1 MGHKKRNPG
10 FRNKPTSATLSASA
24 TTVILVT
31 AEEVVEDGVVE
42 DEKLLT
48 LGYPTEQTN
57 NVIYDSLFS
66 CIKVECEKALT
77 ALRRGNHTK
86 ALRLMK
92 ESSLRYESIGLI
104 HRVQGTICVKVAA
117 LIEDPNVKQRHIK
130 NAIES
135 ARRAVLLS
143 PNSIEFAHF
152 YANLLLESINEN
164 KVGYDEIIHECDRAL
179 SIQNPIDP
187 AKESLQDESQ
197 HKLLTPGERIDYVQ
211 QELRNLIQR
220 ANIASISN
228 WMKSL
233 NNGTGEKFQLI
244 PVRRIT
250 EDPMEAS
257 LAQARRPNEIKKA
270 TKTPEERRKE
280 IEVRVA
286 AARLLQQKP
295 NLLPAENDEGRN
307 IDSSLGTHK
316 VVERRKHLNLLKIAS
331 FSDRMNHVRSFWDSM
346 ALEKKR
352 SLLHVG
358 IEDLKSH
365 FSSSK
370 DSLMLE
376 TLLEAL
382 LFVEDKKTWKF
393 WVCCCCSEKFTD
405 GDSHMQHVVK
415 EHMGSLSPNLQ
426 SVLPQEID
434 TGWTR
439 MLQYGSWKPVD
450 SSVAFKMVEDRSNCR
465 SAKLLSGYYS
475 RIDDGDD
482 DDDDERRN
490 ASTTDNWYSRDTW
503 DSDEEKE
510 LTMDGDQMTMGCNG
524 SLVESRRHDN
534 ISSLESTE
542 YDNTSWLKSFP
553 VTQSWPSCEDT
564 ERAKLLENIHVM
576 FQSLIRHKCLAASHL
591 NKVIEYTM
599 DELQRLVPGPQL
611 SNLGLDQTPR
621 CICFLGASQLSKV
634 LKLLQEL
641 SHSCGL
647 SRYPDKASLTDEK
660 PCDAQEH
667 EIKEM
672 VVLSRDSSF
681 LFLGDHL
688 FRGEITSTDYSKKGC
703 SMNYGDAAATPF
715 PFTDNEDCLSFDSS
729 ALLSWIF
736 SGPSR
741 GESLTS
747 WIRPKEENS
756 RRGIEFLQML
766 EKEHYLLQGLCE
778 RKCEHLSY
786 DEALQAVEILIFE
799 ELKKREHVT
808 RFASRSLEAVV
819 RKRQEELT
827 ERESDVMFI
836 GSRFELEALSS
847 VLKEAQSLSIAPF
860 GYEETLSGVTTRL
873 CDTDYGEDGDWR
885 MYDVLHQADNCIQ
898 VALRRQKEQ
907 LSIELSKIDARI
919 MRNVTGMQQLE
930 LKLGPLSSYDFRT
943 IILPLVKSFMRAHL
957 EELVDKDATERSEAA
972 REAFLAELALDSKKG
987 NQKGGDSKHNQEK
1000 MKDKKKNRDH
1010 RKAKNLKANGG
1021 SEQLPHTII
1030 KEETHFPVTPDSQLD
1045 SETVGGVGGDN
1056 LTQEEEDYRRHL
1068 ELEAE
1073 ERKLEETLEYQRRIE
1088 NEAKQKHLA
1097 ELHKRESGKML
1108 DSVAAD
1114 FSVELNHVVYNL
1126 DASKKLGNCKPVS
1139 FPCSGGSADSW
1150 DRINHG
1156 TSSSGAFSGDSQEIE
1171 HSSPREH
1178 SRGHAMVLTSES
1190 WVISNSK
1197 PDNLHEPSE
1206 EPSVGIPCLAKD
1218 LLGVSIT
1225 STNGTMVS
1233 TKASA
1238 CSVAHT
1244 SKKTNNQ
1251 SHNEVEQVLNGGS
1264 PNNGF
1269 LPSER
1274 RVGRQRRRRNSSTSV
1289 VEGSSRSLSSEK
1301 GIRDTGI
1308 SQNEGCIKDN
1318 AGAGDQRTHVGNG
1331 DPCVV
1336 DNGAKSLRELHA
1348 EEDDEERFQAD
1359 LKKAVRQ
1366 SLDTFQA
1373 RQFSSVIPGPR
1384 VLPPETAIAS
1394 DELRVSQGEIIFG
1407 SLDGMDVLGT
1417 GLKNEAGEY
1426 NCFLNVIIQSLWHLK
1441 RFREEFL
1448 GKSIL
1453 SHIHIGDPCAVCA
1466 LYDIFMALSTASTDM
1481 RTEAVAP
1488 TSLRVALSNLYPD
1501 SNFFQEAQM
1510 HDASEVLAVIFNCL
1524 HRSFTSDTSE
1534 FDVECEESNCNGSW
1548 DCASKACV
1556 VHSLFGMNI
1565 FEQMNCH
1572 SCKLE
1577 SKHMK
1582 YTSFFHNVNATAL
1595 RTAKIMCADS
1605 SLDELL
1611 NIVEMNHQLACDP
1624 DSGGCGKPNYIH
1636 HFLSTPPHVFT
1647 AVLGWQN
1654 TCESADDIKATV
1666 AALNTEI
1673 DVAVLFRG
1681 LDAGNKHRLVSVVCY
1696 YGQHYH
1702 CFAYSIEKE
1711 RWTMYD
1717 DKTVKVIGG
1726 WDDVVLMCERGHLQP
1741 QVLFFEAMN

>member
-10 FRNKPTSATLSASA
+10 FRNKPTSATPSASA
-24 TTVILVT
+24 TTVI
-31 AEEVVEDGVVE
+31 ASEEVVEDGVVE

-48 LGYPTEQTN
+48 LGYPNEQNNNN
-57 NVIYDSLFS
+57 NVIDESLFA

-92 ESSLRYESIGLI
+92 EASLRYESIGLI

-152 YANLLLESINEN
+152 YANLMLESINES
-164 KVGYDEIIHECDRAL
+164 KIGYDEIIQECDRAL
-179 SIQNPIDP
+179 SIQYPIDP

-197 HKLLTPGERIDYVQ
+197 HKLLTPEERIDYVQ

-220 ANIASISN
+220 ANIASISS

-244 PVRRIT
+244 PVRRIA

-295 NLLPAENDEGRN
+295 GLLSSENDEGRDL
-307 IDSSLGTHK
+307 DSSSGTHR
-316 VVERRKHLNLLKIAS
+316 VVERRKHLNLRKIAS
-331 FSDRMNHVRSFWDSM
+331 LSDRMNHVRSFWDSM
-346 ALEKKR
+346 ALEKKQ
-352 SLLHVG
+352 SMLQVS

-370 DSLMLE
+370 DGLMLE

-382 LFVEDKKTWKF
+382 LFAQDKKTWKF
-393 WVCCCCSEKFTD
+393 WVCCCCSENFTD
-405 GDSHMQHVVK
+405 GDSHMQHVVR
-415 EHMGSLSPNLQ
+415 EHMGSLSLNLQ
-426 SVLPQEID
+426 SVLPQEVD
-434 TGWTR
+434 TDWTR

-450 SSVAFKMVEDRSNCR
+450 SSVAFKMAEDRSNFR
-465 SAKLLSGYYS
+465 SSKLLSGYYS
-475 RIDDGDD
+475 GNDDDD

-490 ASTTDNWYSRDTW
+490 TSKTDNWYSRDTW

-510 LTMDGDQMTMGCNG
+510 FTMDGDQKAMYCNG
-524 SLVESRRHDN
+524 SIVESERHGD
-534 ISSLESTE
+534 ISNLESME
-542 YDNTSWLKSFP
+542 YDNTKWLKSFP
-553 VTQSWPSCEDT
+553 VTQSWPSCDDT

-591 NKVIEYTM
+591 NKVIQYTM
-599 DELQRLVPGPQL
+599 DELQNLVPGSRL

-621 CICFLGASQLSKV
+621 CICFLGASQLGKV
-634 LKLLQEL
+634 LKFLQEL
-641 SHSCGL
+641 SHACGL

-660 PCDAQEH
+660 PSDAQEP

-681 LFLGDHL
+681 LLLDERL
-688 FRGEITSTDYSKKGC
+688 CRGEISNTGYFKKGC
-703 SMNYGDAAATPF
+703 SVSYGDAAATPF
-715 PFTDNEDCLSFDSS
+715 PLSDNEDGLPLDCG

-736 SGPSR
+736 SGPSS
-741 GESLTS
+741 GEKLTS
-747 WIRPKEENS
+747 WIRLKEENS
-756 RRGIEFLQML
+756 RRGSEFLQML

-786 DEALQAVEILIFE
+786 DEALQAVESLIFE
-799 ELKKREHVT
+799 ELKKREHIT
-808 RFASRSLEAVV
+808 RFASRSLEAVL
-819 RKRQEELT
+819 RKRQEELI
-827 ERESDVMFI
+827 ERESDVVFT
-836 GSRFELEALSS
+836 GSRFELEALSN
-847 VLKEAQSLSIAPF
+847 VLKDAQSLSIAPF
-860 GYEETLSGVTTRL
+860 GYEESLSGVTTRL
-873 CDTDYGEDGDWR
+873 CDTDYGEDDDWR
-885 MYDVLHQADNCIQ
+885 MYDVLHQADNWIQ
-898 VALRRQKEQ
+898 VAVRRQKEQ
-907 LSIELSKIDARI
+907 LSVELSKIDARI

-930 LKLGPLSSYDFRT
+930 LKLGPLSSYDFRA

-987 NQKGGDSKHNQEK
+987 NHKSSDSKHNQEK

-1010 RKAKNLKANGG
+1010 RKAKNLKVNGG
-1021 SEQLPHTII
+1021 SEQLPNKITA
-1030 KEETHFPVTPDSQLD
+1030 EETHFPVTPDSPPD
-1045 SETVGGVGGDN
+1045 SEIVGGVGGDD
-1056 LTQEEEDYRRHL
+1056 LTQEEEDYRCQL

-1097 ELHKRESGKML
+1097 ELHKKESGRML
-1108 DSVAAD
+1108 DIMAAD
-1114 FSVELNHVVYNL
+1114 FSVELNPVVYDL
-1126 DASKKLGNCKPVS
+1126 DASEKLGYHKPIS
-1139 FPCSGGSADSW
+1139 DPCNGDFPDCLDKVDQGA
-1150 DRINHG
+1150 
-1156 TSSSGAFSGDSQEIE
+1156 SSSGALSVDKQELE
-1171 HSSPREH
+1171 HSNPRVH
-1178 SRGHAMVLTSES
+1178 SRGHNMVLTSES
-1190 WVISNSK
+1190 LVVSNSK
-1197 PDNLHEPSE
+1197 PENMHEPSE
-1206 EPSVGIPCLAKD
+1206 EPSVGIPCLAKE
-1218 LLGVSIT
+1218 VSVS
-1225 STNGTMVS
+1225 STNGTVVS
-1233 TKASA
+1233 TKPPAS
-1238 CSVAHT
+1238 SVAHT
-1244 SKKTNNQ
+1244 SKRTDGQ
-1251 SHNEVEQVLNGGS
+1251 SRNEVEQVLKGGS
-1264 PNNGF
+1264 PNNGVQ
-1269 LPSER
+1269 PSER

-1301 GIRDTGI
+1301 GTCDTGVF
-1308 SQNEGCIKDN
+1308 QNEGCIKDN
-1318 AGAGDQRTHVGNG
+1318 AGAGDHRTHIGNG
-1331 DPCVV
+1331 EPCLA

-1359 LKKAVRQ
+1359 LEKAVRQ

-1373 RQFSSVIPGPR
+1373 RQFSSVIPRPR
-1384 VLPPETAIAS
+1384 VLPPETSSALN
-1394 DELRVSQGEIIFG
+1394 ELRVSQGEIIFG
-1407 SLDGMDVLGT
+1407 SLDGTEVLGT

-1453 SHIHIGDPCAVCA
+1453 SHLHVGDPCAVCA
-1466 LYDIFMALSTASTDM
+1466 LYDIFMALSKASTDTQ
-1481 RTEAVAP
+1481 TEAVAP
-1488 TSLRVALSNLYPD
+1488 TSLRVALSNLYPN

-1510 HDASEVLAVIFNCL
+1510 NDASEVLAVIFDCL
-1524 HRSFTSDTSE
+1524 HRSFTSNSSE
-1534 FDVECEESNCNGSW
+1534 IDVENGSW

-1556 VHSLFGMNI
+1556 AHSHFGMNI
-1565 FEQMNCH
+1565 FEQMSCYN
-1572 SCKLE
+1572 CKLE
-1577 SKHMK
+1577 SKHLK
-1582 YTSFFHNVNATAL
+1582 YTSFFHNVNASAL

-1605 SLDELL
+1605 SFDELL

-1624 DSGGCGKPNYIH
+1624 ESGGCGKPNYIH

-1654 TCESADDIKATV
+1654 TCESVNDIKATV
-1666 AALNTEI
+1666 AALTTEL

-1681 LDAGNKHRLVSVVCY
+1681 VDPGNKHRLVSVVCY

-1702 CFAYSIEKE
+1702 CFAYSFEQE

-1726 WDDVVLMCERGHLQP
+1726 WDDVILMCERGHLQP